1 MRMLNVPIS
10 AIFALEDAQVDI
22 CTTNCGNVVTYIKAS
37 INQTFSLAFTLNVP
51 DIKLYDSHVWLREYF
66 DDS

>member
-10 AIFALEDAQVDI
+10 AIFALEDAQIHI

-37 INQTFSLAFTLNVP
+37 VNQTFSLASTLNVP
-51 DIKLYDSHVWLREYF
+51 DIKPYDSYVWLRGYF